1 MSIQPNDGK
10 SYKLVELIDY
20 YEICNRAEGKSPKT
34 LSWYSANLRSFDL
47 YLRSR
52 HIPDETDNIDIRL
65 LRNYVLYLFKRNC
78 YQDHPYT
85 PVKPRPLSNTTVHGH
100 IRTLRAFFNWLTE
113 EEFIQENPATSLKPP
128 KLEHKVIT
136 ILSDEEI
143 RTIMGTF
150 NPKQP
155 SDARNQAI
163 FMLLLDSGLRIGETI
178 RLRIDDLHLSEG
190 IVKVMGKGKKERFVP
205 IGNNSQKVI
214 QRYLFR
220 YRPKLANQDIDYVF
234 LTSSGKVITENGAK
248 LMFARLARRSGVKRL
263 HAHLCRHTFA
273 TKFLINGGDVFTLQ
287 QILGHSTLEM
297 VRHYVNLASNDV
309 VLQHRRFSPLDR
321 MSLRK

>member
-34 LSWYSANLRSFDL
+34 LSWYSANLRSFNL

-65 LRNYVLYLFKRNC
+65 LRNYVLYLFKRNS

-85 PVKPRPLSNTTVHGH
+85 PTKDTPLSTATVHGH
-100 IRTLRAFFNWLTE
+100 VRTLRAFFSWLLR
-113 EEFIQENPATSLKPP
+113 EEFIQVNPTTGLKPP
-128 KLEHKVIT
+128 KLDQKVIT

-143 RTIMGTF
+143 RTIINTF
-150 NPKQP
+150 NRKQP
-155 SDARNQAI
+155 SDARNQTI
-163 FMLLLDSGLRIGETI
+163 FMILFDAGLRIGEII
-178 RLRIDDLHLSEG
+178 RLKMDDLHLDEG
-190 IVKVMGKGKKERFVP
+190 IIKVLGKGKKERFVP
-205 IGNNSQKVI
+205 IGSNSQKVL

-220 YRPKLANQDIDYVF
+220 YRPRQHDSQNEHVF
-234 LTSSGKVITENGAK
+234 LSIGGKPLTENSLK
-248 LMFARLARRSGVKRL
+248 LMFSRLARRSGVKRL

-297 VRHYVNLASNDV
+297 VRHYVNLASNQV
-309 VLQHRRFSPLDR
+309 ALQHRRYSPLDR
-321 MSLRK
+321 LNLRK